1 MPTSPFSKSGAKVVN
16 NSEIKEEKNKK
27 IKITTNNIKKQTLFA
42 VIPNIL
48 FIFAD

>member
-27 IKITTNNIKKQTLFA
+27 IKITTNI
-42 VIPNIL
+42 I
-48 FIFAD
+48 